1 MPKRRKTF
9 CCQLWR
15 LFGGLMRFEVIEDD
29 VKRDF
34 VRPSILG
41 TKYPWQWMLRVSC
54 HELLNLSMTAIDNG
68 L

>member
-1 MPKRRKTF
+1 
-9 CCQLWR
+9 
-15 LFGGLMRFEVIEDD
+15 MRFEVIEDD